1 MHVPRS
7 TITVEEIAARKA
19 MLSAWLERRLAAD
32 HLAWLR
38 ERLAKIAAGSH
49 QDLAISIGLA
59 PRKVGKADLDL
70 NERERSEAK
79 DARRGFDPS
88 GWAVD
93 QTARVLMVLSS
104 YDGNDDAFASRLD
117 RLFQSGE
124 ISEHIAL
131 LQGLPLYPAAE
142 LLVPRACEGVRSAM
156 QPVFE
161 AVAHNSPFPR
171 DYFSEAQWNQMVVKT
186 LFIGS
191 RLAPIQGLDE
201 RRNADLAITLIDYAH
216 ERWAAGRL
224 VSPELWRCVVPFARG
239 PDVVDLAKVLEQGSE
254 TEAKAAALALSE
266 CPLPEART
274 ALETV
279 PHLAAAIR
287 DRSLTWNDIA

>member
-1 MHVPRS
+1 MQAS
-7 TITVEEIAARKA
+7 EIT
-19 MLSAWLERRLAAD
+19 
-32 HLAWLR
+32 
-38 ERLAKIAAGSH
+38 
-49 QDLAISIGLA
+49 
-59 PRKVGKADLDL
+59 
-70 NERERSEAK
+70 
-79 DARRGFDPS
+79 
-88 GWAVD
+88 
-93 QTARVLMVLSS
+93 
-104 YDGNDDAFASRLD
+104 
-117 RLFQSGE
+117 
-124 ISEHIAL
+124 EHIAL

-161 AVAHNSPFPR
+161 AVAHRSPFPR
-171 DYFSEAQWNQMVVKT
+171 ENFSEAQWNQMVVKT

-224 VSPELWRCVVPFARG
+224 VSPELWRCVGPFARAA
-239 PDVVDLAKVLEQGSE
+239 DVVDIAKVLREGAE
-254 TEAKAAALALSE
+254 TEAKAAALALSA

-279 PHLAAAIR
+279 PRLDAAIG